1 MYRRN
6 PAKHHGQKKP
16 PPVGRARALTQADQ
30 GHLLPWRTKTTLQAA
45 AREYTRTGALDDTT
59 LDAVETSHVR
69 AGVKNCGV
77 PGCDS
82 CWHW

>member
-6 PAKHHGQKKP
+6 PAKSRRANKYP
-16 PPVGRARALTQADQ
+16 PLGRARALTQADQ
-30 GHLLPWRTKTTLQAA
+30 GHLLPWRTKTTLQTA
-45 AREYTRTGALDDTT
+45 AREYNKAGAVDDIT
-59 LDAVETSHVR
+59 LDATETSHVR